1 MLAWD
6 LGMAFSLSEP
16 QIRRYARHIV
26 LHGVGG
32 RGQRRLLRSRVL
44 IIGAGGLGCPIALY
58 LAAAGVGT
66 IGIIDDDVVDL
77 SNLQRQI
84 LFRTED
90 VGRSK
95 AEVARERLQ
104 ALNPDVTVIPY
115 AERFTA
121 ANARCLVVE
130 YDLVLDGSDNFPTK
144 YLASDVC
151 VWEGKPL
158 IWGAV
163 FQYEGQIGMVPPG
176 GRPCYRCLLPHP
188 PPPDQVPDCQQG
200 GVFGA
205 LPGMI
210 GAMQA
215 FEALKWLLGLGTSL
229 AGRLLAFDG
238 LQGEWFAVQVE
249 PRSDCPV
256 CGDHPTIFEPIDY
269 EVFCGLS
276 R

>member
-1 MLAWD
+1 M
-6 LGMAFSLSEP
+6 SEL

-26 LHGVGG
+26 LPGVGG
-32 RGQRRLLRSRVL
+32 RGQRQLLQSRVL

-66 IGIIDDDVVDL
+66 IGIIDDDKVDL
-77 SNLQRQI
+77 SNLQRQV

-90 VGRSK
+90 LGRPK
-95 AEVARERLQ
+95 VEVARERLQ
-104 ALNPDVTVIPY
+104 ALNPDITVIPY

-121 ANARCLVVE
+121 TNARWLVAE

-151 VWEGKPL
+151 VREGKPL

-163 FQYEGQIGMVPPG
+163 FQYEGQIGMLPPG

-188 PPPDQVPDCQQG
+188 PSPDQVPDCQQG

-205 LPGMI
+205 LPGII

-215 FEALKWLLGLGTSL
+215 FEALKWLLGLGNSM
-229 AGRLLAFDG
+229 AGRLLVFDG
-238 LQGEWFAVQVE
+238 LRGDWLAVQVE
-249 PRSDCPV
+249 PRPDCPV
-256 CGDHPTIFEPIDY
+256 CGDRPTILEPIDIDN
-269 EVFCGLS
+269 ESFCRIS
-276 R
+276 SD

>member
-1 MLAWD
+1 MFPLTEA
-6 LGMAFSLSEP
+6 

-26 LHGVGG
+26 LPGVGG

-44 IIGAGGLGCPIALY
+44 IIGAGGLGCPAALY

-66 IGIIDDDVVDL
+66 IGIVDDDVVEE

-84 LFRTED
+84 LFRPED
-90 VGRSK
+90 VGRPK

-104 ALNPDVTVIPY
+104 AFNPDVTVIPY
-115 AERFTA
+115 VERFTA
-121 ANARCLVVE
+121 ANARDRVAG
-130 YDLVLDGSDNFPTK
+130 YDLVIDGSDNFPTK

-163 FQYEGQIGMVPPG
+163 FQYEGQVGSFPPG
-176 GRPCYRCLLPHP
+176 GRPCFRCLLPSP
-188 PPPDQVPDCQQG
+188 PPPDQVPDCQQA

-205 LPGMI
+205 LAGVI

-215 FEALKWLLGLGTSL
+215 MEALKALLGLGAPP
-229 AGRLLAFDG
+229 AGRLLVFDG
-238 LQGEWFAVQVE
+238 LQAEWLHVQVDRR
-249 PRSDCPV
+249 PDCPV
-256 CGDHPTIFEPIDY
+256 CGDRPTVTEPVDY
-269 EVFCGLS
+269 EAFCGIV
-276 R
+276 RAPRP